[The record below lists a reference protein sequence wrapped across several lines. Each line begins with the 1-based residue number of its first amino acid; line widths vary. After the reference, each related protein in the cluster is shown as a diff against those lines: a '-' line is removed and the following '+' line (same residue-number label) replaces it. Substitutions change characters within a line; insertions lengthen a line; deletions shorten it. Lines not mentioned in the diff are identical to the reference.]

1 MEQAE
6 NICLPVC
13 PPGLSLR
20 QEADGLTLTD
30 GILTLRGDFEK
41 MRKRLKTGN
50 LQQELLVKAAR
61 IKGAV
66 MPLQVL
72 DATAG
77 LGEDSLLLAA
87 AGFHVRLYEYDPVI
101 AALLRDALK
110 RASQNPDLAETAA
123 RMEFFEEDSIRAM
136 HRLTEAPDVVYLDP
150 MFPER
155 QKSGLVKKKFQL
167 LQQLERPC
175 LEENAL
181 LEAAAAAGPR
191 RIVIKRPKKGPY
203 LAGRKPDFSLEGK
216 AIRYDC
222 IHLR

>member
-13 PPGLSLR
+13 PPGLCLR

-61 IKGAV
+61 IKGAA

-136 HRLTEAPDVVYLDP
+136 HRAS
-150 MFPER
+150 FR
-155 QKSGLVKKKFQL
+155 
-167 LQQLERPC
+167 
-175 LEENAL
+175 
-181 LEAAAAAGPR
+181 
-191 RIVIKRPKKGPY
+191 
-203 LAGRKPDFSLEGK
+203 
-216 AIRYDC
+216 
-222 IHLR
+222 